1 VSRFALFLLCFVLIP
16 ATAAQEPSPT
26 TGSQA
31 ALKLLKQAER
41 NLSEMSS
48 WAIDVLRQSPTA
60 ISADHRTLLYRAN
73 SQTQRSA
80 RALALSA
87 ADDSLRGFVAEYQ
100 AFAEALRD
108 LHRAVVLGEDP
119 SELIGRSLVRAETA
133 LSVLKDNGMPES
145 RPQSA
150 PTPPQAALLD

>member
-1 VSRFALFLLCFVLIP
+1 MSRFALFLLCSLLIP
-16 ATAAQEPSPT
+16 AAAAQEPSSI

-48 WAIDVLRQSPTA
+48 WAIDVLGQSPTN
-60 ISADHRTLLYRAN
+60 ISADQRTLLYRAN

-80 RALALSA
+80 RALAISA
-87 ADDSLRGFVAEYQ
+87 ADDSLQGFVAKYQ

-119 SELIGRSLVRAETA
+119 SELIGRSLTHAETA

-145 RPQSA
+145 PPQSV
-150 PTPPQAALLD
+150 PMPPQAVLLD